1 MSEERGFK
9 TYCSPDV
16 LFVMNSC
23 LFFEIWESVLQSNY
37 IFHVPEQAMCGWRC
51 ATPTNDLNTE
61 AQMYALRGTVNVA
74 VSPVSLA
81 CGCIKYGWRIW
92 GLVSL
97 QACSPPTCN
106 TCLLAYLM
114 LLDAGHLLAATS
126 ASRPLHQTLHKG
138 VCLVQSWGE
147 WQSSQL
153 DPHAKNVIL
162 CSGVFGQI
170 KLHKHSRYVTAKCIS
185 H

>member
-114 LLDAGHLLAATS
+114 LLDAVGSNFSIQAIAPDIAQGSVSCSVLG
-126 ASRPLHQTLHKG
+126 R
-138 VCLVQSWGE
+138 VVEQS
-147 WQSSQL
+147 
-153 DPHAKNVIL
+153 
-162 CSGVFGQI
+162 
-170 KLHKHSRYVTAKCIS
+170 T
-185 H
+185 